1 MAERRNIP
9 WQTVV
14 VEALAIVVSIL
25 LAFSIDAWWT
35 ERKERDIEHA
45 ALLELRSDLV
55 ESRDQLARVL
65 RSLQFARE
73 HFFHFQSAAWSGR
86 YGGTSKT
93 RRRDPG

>member
-1 MAERRNIP
+1 
-9 WQTVV
+9 
-14 VEALAIVVSIL
+14 
-25 LAFSIDAWWT
+25 
-35 ERKERDIEHA
+35 
-45 ALLELRSDLV
+45 LRSDLV

-65 RSLQFARE
+65 RSRQFARE